1 MRVNMNVGRH
11 EKNAIYFQTRC
22 QGQRVEYVPRKIV
35 KEDDL
40 KRGRN
45 SQSAKSVKFS
55 SKASTKV

>member
-1 MRVNMNVGRH
+1 MNVGRH